1 MKVDSILRKA
11 EHGERIS
18 FEEGVYIYENASLA
32 QLGVTANRIRNQKAN
47 PDVVT
52 YLVDRNINYTNVCT
66 TNCKFCNFYRPPGHE
81 EAYILSREE
90 LNQKSSK
97 LRKLVVLEF

>member
-32 QLGVTANRIRNQKAN
+32 QLGVTANRIRNQKAD

-52 YLVDRNINYTNVCT
+52 DFKRSSRSA
-66 TNCKFCNFYRPPGHE
+66 RPC
-81 EAYILSREE
+81 RT
-90 LNQKSSK
+90 
-97 LRKLVVLEF
+97 